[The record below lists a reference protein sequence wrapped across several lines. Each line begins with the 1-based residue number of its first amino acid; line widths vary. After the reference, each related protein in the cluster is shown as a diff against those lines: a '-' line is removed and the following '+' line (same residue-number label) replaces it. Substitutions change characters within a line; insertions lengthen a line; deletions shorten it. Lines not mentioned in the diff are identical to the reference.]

1 MALGNYRKMLLHTVE
16 QIMSPHKVSA
26 LVIKAALWLFILFA
40 IATFIEYRIFAHDDW
55 RLNDGQAEMSD
66 AEEIEMGK
74 QADPYIKS
82 NFYFETEQEIN
93 TRVNAIVQ
101 RLVAVC
107 DRKTLPFTCNII
119 DSYSINAFSAPG
131 GHIYLTSGLLRFVET
146 EDEVA
151 GIIGHEVAHASLRHA
166 SKLYCEV
173 MKNYGHKTENN
184 AAAGLLLL
192 NNHLEEFEVD
202 ADTVG
207 VLYAQK
213 AGFDPDGLPNFLER
227 HLDAIL
233 QSKMFGVPGFGII
246 TTINFRVNRLREYIA
261 TLGEKK

>member
-1 MALGNYRKMLLHTVE
+1 MKT
-16 QIMSPHKVSA
+16 I
-26 LVIKAALWLFILFA
+26 LWFFTLFA
-40 IATFIEYRIFAHDDW
+40 ISVFAGYPAFTHDDW
-55 RLNDGQAEMSD
+55 RLNDGRTEMSD
-66 AEEIEMGK
+66 DEEIEMGK
-74 QADPYIKS
+74 RAAAYIKG
-82 NFYFETEQEIN
+82 NFYFESGQEIN

-119 DSYSINAFSAPG
+119 DSCSINAFSAPG
-131 GHIYLTSGLLRFVET
+131 GRIYLTCGLLRFAET

-173 MKNYGHKTENN
+173 MKNYGQKTENN
-184 AAAGLLLL
+184 TVSGLLLL
-192 NNHLEEFEVD
+192 NSHLEEFEVD
-202 ADTVG
+202 ADAVG

-213 AGFDPDGLPNFLER
+213 AGFNPNGLQNFLER

-233 QSKMFGVPGFGII
+233 QSKMFGVPDFGII
-246 TTINFRVNRLREYIA
+246 TMINYRVNRLREYIA

>member
-1 MALGNYRKMLLHTVE
+1 ME
-16 QIMSPHKVSA
+16 IMSLNKVSS
-26 LVIKAALWLFILFA
+26 LVIKAAFWLFTLFA
-40 IATFIEYRIFAHDDW
+40 IAVFAEYPVFAHDDW
-55 RLNDGQAEMSD
+55 RLNDGQTEMSD

-74 QADPYIKS
+74 QAAAYIKG
-82 NFYFETEQEIN
+82 NFYFKTEQEIN

-131 GHIYLTSGLLRFVET
+131 GHIYLTCGLLRFAET

-151 GIIGHEVAHASLRHA
+151 GIIGHEVAHASLKHA

-173 MKNYGHKTENN
+173 MKNYGQKMENN
-184 AAAGLLLL
+184 TGSGLLLL
-192 NNHLEEFEVD
+192 NSHLEEFEVD
-202 ADTVG
+202 ADAVG

-213 AGFDPDGLPNFLER
+213 AGFNPDGLPNFLER
-227 HLDAIL
+227 HLDSIL
-233 QSKMFGVPGFGII
+233 QSKMFGVPGFSII
-246 TTINFRVNRLREYIA
+246 TMINFRVNRLREYIA
-261 TLGEKK
+261 TLDEKK

>member
-1 MALGNYRKMLLHTVE
+1 MLLHTIE
-16 QIMSPHKVSA
+16 QTMSPHKTSA
-26 LVIKAALWLFILFA
+26 MAIKAALWFFAFFA
-40 IATFIEYRIFAHDDW
+40 ITTVAEYGIFAHDDW
-55 RLNDGQAEMSD
+55 HLNNGQVEMSD
-66 AEEIEMGK
+66 AEEIEMGN
-74 QADPYIKS
+74 QADVYIKN

-131 GHIYLTSGLLRFVET
+131 GRIYLTCGLLRFAET
-146 EDEVA
+146 EDEIA
-151 GIIGHEVAHASLRHA
+151 GIIGHEIAHASLRHA
-166 SKLYCEV
+166 AKLYYEV
-173 MKNYGHKTENN
+173 MKIYGQNRENN
-184 AAAGLLLL
+184 AATDPLLL

-213 AGFDPDGLPNFLER
+213 AGFNPQGLPNFLER
-227 HLDAIL
+227 QLDFIL
-233 QSKMFGVPGFGII
+233 QSKMFGVSGFSAI
-246 TTINFRVNRLREYIA
+246 TTINFRINRLRGYLS
-261 TLGEKK
+261 TLEGKK

>member
-1 MALGNYRKMLLHTVE
+1 MLRYTIE
-16 QIMSPHKVSA
+16 QTMSPHKVSA
-26 LVIKAALWLFILFA
+26 MVIKVALCFFAFFA
-40 IATFIEYRIFAHDDW
+40 ITTVAEYRIFAHEDW

-66 AEEIEMGK
+66 VEEIEMGN
-74 QADPYIKS
+74 QADVYIKN

-131 GHIYLTSGLLRFVET
+131 GHLYLTCGLLRFAET
-146 EDEVA
+146 EDEIA
-151 GIIGHEVAHASLRHA
+151 GIIGHEIAHVSLRHA
-166 SKLYCEV
+166 VKLYYEV
-173 MKNYGHKTENN
+173 MKIYGQNRENN
-184 AAAGLLLL
+184 AASDLLLL
-192 NNHLEEFEVD
+192 NNHLEAFEVD

-213 AGFDPDGLPNFLER
+213 AGFNPQGLPNFLKR
-227 HLDAIL
+227 QLDFIL
-233 QSKMFGVPGFGII
+233 QSKMFGVSGFSAI
-246 TTINFRVNRLREYIA
+246 TTINFMVNRLREYIS